1 MRYLSLA
8 VLAGAALFAAPAAA
22 HHSFAATYIED
33 QKATIEGDIVQ
44 FQFRNPHSF
53 LTVVAKDEKGQ
64 TNRWAVEW
72 GAGGQLGRQGV
83 GRETLQAGDH
93 VIITGDPSR
102 TPGDHR
108 LRMRNIVRPSDG
120 WKWGGE
126 FD

>member
-1 MRYLSLA
+1 MKYHSLA
-8 VLAGAALFAAPAAA
+8 VLAAAALLGAPAAA
-22 HHSFAATYIED
+22 HHSFAATYNED

-53 LTVVAKDEKGQ
+53 LTVLAKDEKGESQ
-64 TNRWAVEW
+64 RWSIEW

-102 TPGDHR
+102 
-108 LRMRNIVRPSDG
+108 
-120 WKWGGE
+120 
-126 FD
+126 